1 MSVFEI
7 AEARSL
13 LVDSPVRFMRAFHTG
28 LRAVADGLDTER
40 SLRTWTRGGD
50 ASSAAGLIEGLAAAR
65 AEAGAPI
72 TSAAPFWRRNALRTR
87 QVAA

>member
-13 LVDSPVRFMRAFHTG
+13 LVDSPTRFMHAFHVG
-28 LRAVADGLDTER
+28 LDAVAVGLDTEQL
-40 SLRTWTRGGD
+40 LRAWTRRGD

-65 AEAGAPI
+65 AEAGAPV
-72 TSAAPFWRRNALRTR
+72 TSAAPFWRRNAMRTR
-87 QVAA
+87 PVAA